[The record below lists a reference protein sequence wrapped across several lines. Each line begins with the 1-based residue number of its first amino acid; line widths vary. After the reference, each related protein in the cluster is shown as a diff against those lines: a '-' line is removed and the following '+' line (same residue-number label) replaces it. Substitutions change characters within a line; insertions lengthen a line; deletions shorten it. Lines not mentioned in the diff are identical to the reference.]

1 MNNTFHFSRT
11 IVVSDGYI
19 DIMEEHALE
28 PCEETGQCG
37 QTTTRVPTFDLFE
50 ALTLSGYTIVKPN
63 TITDLRQ
70 SHATSVTADLSV
82 AYQQQTAR

>member
-50 ALTLSGYTIVKPN
+50 ALTLSGYRILKPDTIV
-63 TITDLRQ
+63 DLRR
-70 SHATSVTADLSV
+70 SHTTSAAGAPRS
-82 AYQQQTAR
+82 AYQQQASR